1 VIYIRYRH
9 PLETNAMLTE
19 KQKEALRKILNS
31 LVRREP
37 FPE

>member
-1 VIYIRYRH
+1 MYNSDCQ
-9 PLETNAMLTE
+9 PLEIIEMLTE
-19 KQKEALRKILNS
+19 KQKEALRKILNG

>member
-1 VIYIRYRH
+1 MYKVDQH
-9 PLETNAMLTE
+9 PWEITMKLTE
-19 KQKEALRKILNS
+19 KQKEALKKLLDS